1 MSILDINFI
10 NNELEKANSI
20 YDFIAIIYYYL
31 SQSDTNVYINNY
43 YKMINNKN
51 CKKSLKKLSNLLYDY
66 LMMNDYE
73 SEDFLDFKQMWFE
86 LFDKNFDLKT
96 YCFATLI
103 NFDQNYYGNNSN
115 LLGEAITIQGPLNNL
130 LKNKVLFFN
139 NPPDGYFSDY
149 LIKNGIR
156 EGKSK
161 ISFNSISLNSN
172 FSKFHIVEASY
183 IGNYKPLVKK
193 YNSKIKFDNNNCIAI
208 IPCENKNVS
217 LKFDKDSRTISTE
230 YNLNHFDEHINYIID
245 TIKAMDNNGSKI
257 IIFPELFLFPNAIDV
272 LSSRLCCEKL
282 RNIKLIFTGST
293 WSNRMNC
300 AYILSSSGK
309 LLFSHK
315 KKIAYEEYIKTE
327 GINYREDIEVDNVFE
342 FLDIEGIGR
351 ISYVICK
358 DFLSQQNNCF
368 CEGIMKSNMIFIS
381 AFTHK
386 TNLMDTASQ
395 GNATQ
400 YGIATVLCNS
410 CSAAKTNDQDSLLGF
425 MIFPKVENKKL
436 FCKRFTLQKNNM
448 GCNECGKC
456 YSCEL

>member
-1 MSILDINFI
+1 MDINFI

-43 YKMINNKN
+43 YKMINNIN

-161 ISFNSISLNSN
+161 ISF
-172 FSKFHIVEASY
+172 
-183 IGNYKPLVKK
+183 
-193 YNSKIKFDNNNCIAI
+193 
-208 IPCENKNVS
+208 
-217 LKFDKDSRTISTE
+217 
-230 YNLNHFDEHINYIID
+230 
-245 TIKAMDNNGSKI
+245 
-257 IIFPELFLFPNAIDV
+257 
-272 LSSRLCCEKL
+272 
-282 RNIKLIFTGST
+282 
-293 WSNRMNC
+293 
-300 AYILSSSGK
+300 
-309 LLFSHK
+309 
-315 KKIAYEEYIKTE
+315 
-327 GINYREDIEVDNVFE
+327 
-342 FLDIEGIGR
+342 
-351 ISYVICK
+351 
-358 DFLSQQNNCF
+358 
-368 CEGIMKSNMIFIS
+368 
-381 AFTHK
+381 
-386 TNLMDTASQ
+386 
-395 GNATQ
+395 
-400 YGIATVLCNS
+400 
-410 CSAAKTNDQDSLLGF
+410 
-425 MIFPKVENKKL
+425 
-436 FCKRFTLQKNNM
+436 
-448 GCNECGKC
+448 
-456 YSCEL
+456 